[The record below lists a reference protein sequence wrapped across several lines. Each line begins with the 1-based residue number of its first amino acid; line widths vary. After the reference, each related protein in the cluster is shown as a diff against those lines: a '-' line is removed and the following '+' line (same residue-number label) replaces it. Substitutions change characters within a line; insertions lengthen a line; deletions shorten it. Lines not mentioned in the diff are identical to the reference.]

1 MLILSLFDL
10 YRVPEAILIA
20 MVTTVC
26 IYLAT
31 VILGTCVQFSNVEQ
45 NTCSVGKFLFQ
56 CMQKLVSSVYR
67 YMQIMNNLRN
77 ETRDYLCPDQEYY
90 NDMATLMFN
99 PHETVIKL
107 LFHHNGSAEAI
118 FS

>member
-1 MLILSLFDL
+1 MLSKKIFVSMYAKNSECSFLILFD
-10 YRVPEAILIA
+10 II
-20 MVTTVC
+20 
-26 IYLAT
+26 
-31 VILGTCVQFSNVEQ
+31 
-45 NTCSVGKFLFQ
+45 
-56 CMQKLVSSVYR
+56 
-67 YMQIMNNLRN
+67 MQIMNNLRN